1 MAIDYSGLFANPADI
16 RARRVDELMKQQQA
30 MSMGGGSMSQ
40 LLGQVA
46 GGGNVLGSLLAEG
59 IAQQAGLKTQEEKQ
73 AETAQ
78 NIFQQVNQ
86 DDPTSYYKAAQALN
100 DAGLTKASM
109 AMISEG
115 RNLDDRLR
123 RIGMEDRREQRD
135 VEKDARDRVRFNNE
149 QTAFAK
155 TEEEKKLLRKTLKDV
170 PLDTSN
176 PMMYYLNAANALKDA
191 GLGELAEQ
199 YLTKAEKWTSDNGD
213 PAKVREF
220 KYIQGLS
227 EEDQKKYFSMVR
239 GASTFS
245 VGDKLY
251 RLNPDGSTTFIAN
264 IGVALKDTPEYR
276 AAQAAAEAEG
286 TAVGEKVAT
295 AKDRL
300 REGKTAI
307 SATKSVISR
316 LLEDDM
322 FESGTGF
329 SSLLAFIP
337 TTDARTVG
345 RLIEQIKGQNFL
357 ANVQQMQGLG
367 ALSDAEGDA
376 IRASAS
382 ALEAGMDDDDA
393 RIELEILFTN
403 LEKAEQRLNEGNLLT
418 EKQQKDIKAAAVSRS
433 QQSRDVPEA
442 APYGATQTERSY
454 DMEFDPTTGQM
465 R

>member
-16 RARRVDELMKQQQA
+16 RARRVDELVKQQQA
-30 MSMGGGSMSQ
+30 LSMGGGSMAG

-46 GGGNVLGSLLAEG
+46 GGGNVMGNLLAEG
-59 IAQQAGLKTQEEKQ
+59 IARGAGLKTQEEKQ

-78 NIFQQVNQ
+78 NIFKQVNQ
-86 DDPTSYYKAAQALN
+86 DDPTSYYKAAKALN

-135 VEKDARDRVRFNNE
+135 IEKDARDRVRFNNE
-149 QTAFAK
+149 QVALAK
-155 TEEEKKLLRKTLKDV
+155 TTKDKELLRKTLKDV
-170 PLDTSN
+170 PLDTAN
-176 PMMYYLNAANALKDA
+176 PMMYYLNAADALKDA

-220 KYIQGLS
+220 KYIQTLTPD
-227 EEDQKKYFSMVR
+227 EKKEYFSMVR

-264 IGVALKDTPEYR
+264 IGVALKDTAEYKAEV
-276 AAQAAAEAEG
+276 AAQETEAKVVAESS
-286 TAVGEKVAT
+286 AT
-295 AKDRL
+295 AEERL
-300 REGKTAI
+300 RQGKAAI
-307 SATKSVISR
+307 GATKSVISR
-316 LLEDDM
+316 LLKDDM

-329 SSLLAFIP
+329 SSLLSFIP

-376 IRASAS
+376 IRAAAS

-393 RIELEILFTN
+393 RVELEILFSN
-403 LEKAEQRLNEGNLLT
+403 LEKAEQRLNEGKLLS
-418 EKQQKDIKAAAVSRS
+418 EQQRKDIKAAARSRS

-442 APYGATQTERSY
+442 APYGATQSEQSY
-454 DMEFDPTTGQM
+454 DLEFDPTT
-465 R
+465 RTLR